1 LLLWRYKKTL
11 LESRFDLTNILQVFA
26 LAHEG
31 FRLTRLVTSGV
42 AEIASKRQR
51 SSWSDLGPAAVDEE
65 LDAGD
70 VAAFV
75 ESEEDV
81 VRPVTLAIESE

>member
-1 LLLWRYKKTL
+1 M

-31 FRLTRLVTSGV
+31 FRLTTLVTSCV

-51 SSWSDLGPAAVDEE
+51 SSWSDLGHAAVDEK

-70 VAAFV
+70 VATLV
-75 ESEEDV
+75 GSEEDV
-81 VRPVTLAIESE
+81 VRPVTLAIEFE

>member
-1 LLLWRYKKTL
+1 
-11 LESRFDLTNILQVFA
+11 
-26 LAHEG
+26 
-31 FRLTRLVTSGV
+31 LTRLVTSGV

-51 SSWSDLGPAAVDEE
+51 SSWSDLSPAAVDDD

-70 VAAFV
+70 VAAFA

-81 VRPVTLAIESE
+81 VRPVTLAIESEMTGSSEVIELDANAHASNRGTRTKILLVAT

>member
-1 LLLWRYKKTL
+1 L

-42 AEIASKRQR
+42 AKIASKRQR
-51 SSWSDLGPAAVDEE
+51 SSWSDLSPAAVDEE

-81 VRPVTLAIESE
+81 VRPVTLAIEFE